1 MIWKRNSKPSPAI
14 QPEST
19 PPRETVSLAP
29 TIDTEREL
37 DSALDTIG
45 GMLRS
50 IGRYAFDLP
59 ESEAKTTLETCERWA
74 THLILR
80 MPAPDGRWTEGDP
93 RPTSIRREWVT
104 ALHYVTNLRKN
115 ELSYIQKTLQ
125 DLRQTVWA
133 FVHGLNQA
141 LTGEGEANTQVKAQL
156 ARLERAAKSPST
168 EELKREAMSV
178 AASIGVIFEERKRR
192 QVSQVTELGERM
204 AALGR
209 ALEEARREVGLDSLT
224 RLANRKSFD
233 EELGRAADVASLFRQ
248 PACLLLIDIDHF
260 KSVNDNYG
268 HAAGDEALR
277 QLTGCLVR
285 IFRRRD
291 DVVARYGGEEFGII
305 LRETVRREA
314 ILLGERLL
322 EAVRDLS
329 IEHDGRTIR
338 LTVSVGVAEV
348 DAGEAPEAWLRRTD
362 QALYEAKNGGRD
374 RVAYARQADAP
385 PESGSHLS
393 RT

>member
-1 MIWKRNSKPSPAI
+1 MIWKRNSKPSPAV
-14 QPEST
+14 QEST
-19 PPRETVSLAP
+19 PPRETVSLSP
-29 TIDTEREL
+29 PLDPEREL
-37 DSALDTIG
+37 DSALDTVG
-45 GMLRS
+45 GILRA

-80 MPAPDGRWTEGDP
+80 MPAPDGRWAEGDA
-93 RPTSIRREWVT
+93 RPTQVRREWVT

-115 ELSYIQKTLQ
+115 ELGYIQKTLQ

-141 LTGEGEANTQVKAQL
+141 LTGEGEANSQVKAQL

-178 AASIGVIFEERKRR
+178 AQSIGVIFEERKRR

-224 RLANRKSFD
+224 RLANRKAFD
-233 EELGRAADVASLFRQ
+233 EELGRVADVASLFGQ
-248 PACLLLIDIDHF
+248 PACLLLVDIDHF
-260 KSVNDNYG
+260 KSVNDSYG
-268 HAAGDEALR
+268 HAGGDEALR

-285 IFRRRD
+285 TFRRRD

-305 LRETVRREA
+305 LRETVKREA
-314 ILLGERLL
+314 VLLSERLL
-322 EAVRDLS
+322 ESVRDLS
-329 IEHDGRTIR
+329 VEHSGRTIR

-348 DAGEAPEAWLRRTD
+348 NPGETAEGWLQRTD
-362 QALYEAKNGGRD
+362 QALYEAKNSGRD
-374 RVAYARQADAP
+374 RVACAGIAEP
-385 PESGSHLS
+385 PQQPAA
-393 RT
+393 

>member
-1 MIWKRNSKPSPAI
+1 MIWKRNSKPSPAV
-14 QPEST
+14 QEST
-19 PPRETVSLAP
+19 PPRETVSVSPPVDL
-29 TIDTEREL
+29 EREL

-45 GMLRS
+45 GMLRA

-59 ESEAKTTLETCERWA
+59 ESEAKTTLEACERWA

-80 MPAPDGRWTEGDP
+80 TPAPDGRWAEGDP
-93 RPTSIRREWVT
+93 RPTYVRREWVT
-104 ALHYVTNLRKN
+104 ALQYVTSLRKN
-115 ELSYIQKTLQ
+115 ELGYIQKTLQ

-141 LTGEGEANTQVKAQL
+141 LTGEGEANGQVKAQL

-168 EELKREAMSV
+168 EELKREALSV
-178 AASIGVIFEERKRR
+178 AQSIGVIFEERKRR

-224 RLANRKSFD
+224 RLANRKTFD
-233 EELGRAADVASLFRQ
+233 DELGRVADLASLFRQ
-248 PACLLLIDIDHF
+248 PACLLLVDVDHF

-268 HAAGDEALR
+268 HATGDEVLR

-285 IFRRRD
+285 TFRRRD

-314 ILLGERLL
+314 VLLSERLL
-322 EAVRDLS
+322 ESVRDLNV
-329 IEHDGRTIR
+329 EHGGRNIR
-338 LTVSVGVAEV
+338 LTVSVGIAEV
-348 DAGEAPEAWLRRTD
+348 EPGETPDAWLQRAD
-362 QALYEAKNGGRD
+362 QALYDAKNAGRD
-374 RVAYARQADAP
+374 RLACARAAEP
-385 PESGSHLS
+385 PQQPAA
-393 RT
+393 